1 MEDWGMASSL
11 LIGHAWRKLTI
22 KMSIHLQRSLDLYVM
37 VQTVCQCS
45 FLVMVQGDLGGQMQ
59 QKELP
64 SCQVLLLEH
73 SRSLC
78 REITGEK
85 NHWDKQILQALSLL
99 QYITTA
105 TIKFMILI

>member
-1 MEDWGMASSL
+1 MKGWEMAASL
-11 LIGHAWRKLTI
+11 LIGHAWSKLII
-22 KMSIHLQRSLDLYVM
+22 KMSIHPQRSLDLYVM

-45 FLVMVQGDLGGQMQ
+45 FLVMVQGGLGGQMQ
-59 QKELP
+59 QKEWP
-64 SCQVLLLEH
+64 SFQVLLLEH

-78 REITGEK
+78 REIIGEK

-99 QYITTA
+99 QYITV